1 MSIARTTYV
10 TTAEREELMAKP
22 VTLEPGQ
29 KLWNGKLVT
38 PDLAAAYNALTDR
51 IESFKAAGLPVPDQL
66 LNGRHNLIAH

>member
-1 MSIARTTYV
+1 MNA
-10 TTAEREELMAKP
+10 P
-22 VTLEPGQ
+22 VYSKLAAATLEPGQ
-29 KLWNGKLVT
+29 KLWNGKTVT